1 MTKPKFKITYGTL
14 SAANPELHQAFDLA
28 VEQAKAKFG
37 TNYPMLING
46 QERFAD
52 QTFEDRSPINTGWLM
67 GTFQKGTKDHA
78 KEALTARARP
88 GRPGRAR
95 PGRNASRCCARPPT

>member
-37 TNYPMLING
+37 TNYPMIMP
-46 QERFAD
+46 A
-52 QTFEDRSPINTGWLM
+52 
-67 GTFQKGTKDHA
+67 HA
-78 KEALTARARP
+78 LDGLATLALDEGASELFL
-88 GRPGRAR
+88 GG
-95 PGRNASRCCARPPT
+95 NAQRVFKID